1 MGTNSNNTR
10 RRRRSLDKDKNQNVT
25 YGDTLL
31 ENTKNSLVYA
41 DHKLV
46 SVAGLD
52 NIVVIETSD
61 AILVI
66 DRNQSQEVKMI
77 VNNLAINYFIEL

>member
-1 MGTNSNNTR
+1 MRVGMIWVRGTRCGKRATKM
-10 RRRRSLDKDKNQNVT
+10 KDQNVT

-46 SVAGLD
+46 SVVGLD

-61 AILVI
+61 AILLI
-66 DRNQSQEVKMI
+66 ADRNQSQEVKSC
-77 VNNLAINYFIEL
+77 